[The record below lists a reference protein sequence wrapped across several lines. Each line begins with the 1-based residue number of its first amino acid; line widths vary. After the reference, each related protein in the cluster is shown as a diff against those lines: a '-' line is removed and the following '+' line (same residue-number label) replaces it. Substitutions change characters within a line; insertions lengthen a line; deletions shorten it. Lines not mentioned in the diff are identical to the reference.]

1 MSDPMAEIKASFFLE
16 CEELLEQLQ
25 DGLNRFEEGDDDP
38 ETINEVFRAVHSIKG
53 GAGAFSLTALVD
65 FAHIFETSMDI
76 VRSGEKTPSAD
87 DYKTFLHASDILCD
101 LVVAS
106 RDETEVPKERIDG
119 SVVTLRAFLGESGV
133 TEEED
138 EVDPADFQPMGV
150 SMDLPASTGL
160 PDLPVLGGPPAPL
173 GFPDPSPELP
183 PADQSQNTNDTV
195 DPENAPVAE
204 SADGNLPSDGINT
217 FSIRFRPD
225 PSLFTSGNEPLHL
238 IKVLSGLGTAKINC
252 VCDDLPPIDKL
263 EGEESYLSWTI
274 ELSTSQAESSVREV
288 FDFVEDLCELV
299 IETDAFQS
307 EQNIAPAP
315 STSERPP
322 APISPAPTAL
332 KSVAPSSA
340 PVAPP
345 VPQSAPSANS
355 TSKPAAK
362 AGANSKPAKV
372 GGTVRVELDRVDRL
386 VNLVGELVINQAML
400 SQSVI
405 EAGIGS
411 DQNVAAGLDE
421 FMQLTRDIQDSVMAI
436 RAQPVKSLFQRMG
449 RIIREASSAVKKDV
463 RFVTL
468 GEATEVDKTVIER
481 LADPLTHMIRNA
493 VDHGLEDSEDR
504 LANGKSKQ
512 GTVTLSASHK
522 SGRVLIEISDDGA
535 GINRPVVL
543 RKATEKGLIA
553 EGAQLTDP
561 EIDNLLFLPGFSTAA
576 EISNLSGRGVGMDVV
591 RNAITALGGRISIS
605 SESGTGTTFTISLPL
620 TLAVQDG
627 MVIEVAGQTL
637 VVPLNNIIETMTLS
651 SENLREMGPA
661 TTVVQLR
668 DQFVPLLDLAVELG
682 FSSPRTSYDDCVAL
696 LISPEE
702 DSMAAVVIDK
712 IVEQRQVVIKGLQ
725 DSYGAISGIAAAT
738 ILGDGQIA
746 LILDAGDVITNASGR
761 TREILENP
769 QLTGVTA

>member
-53 GAGAFSLTALVD
+53 GAGAFGLTALVD
-65 FAHIFETSMDI
+65 FAHIFETSMDA
-76 VRSGEKTPSAD
+76 VRSGEKTAAGED
-87 DYKTFLHASDILCD
+87 HRTFLVASDILCD

-106 RDETEVPKERIDG
+106 RDETEVSPDRVTE
-119 SVVTLRAFLGESGV
+119 SVTALKAFLGDSADES
-133 TEEED
+133 EEE

-150 SMDLPASTGL
+150 SMTLPEPGEDSSAEGLSAPGL
-160 PDLPVLGGPPAPL
+160 PDLAA
-173 GFPDPSPELP
+173 LP
-183 PADQSQNTNDTV
+183 PTQDDDAEEPETETGSES
-195 DPENAPVAE
+195 DPG
-204 SADGNLPSDGINT
+204 SSGFTIL
-217 FSIRFRPD
+217 FRPD
-225 PSLFTSGNEPLHL
+225 PSLFASGNEPLHL
-238 IKVLSGLGTAKINC
+238 LKILSELGQTDITCHYDEVPAIEQL
-252 VCDDLPPIDKL
+252 DS
-263 EGEESYLSWTI
+263 EESYLSWTVDI
-274 ELSTSQAESSVREV
+274 RTSHSEQEIKEV
-288 FDFVEDLCELV
+288 FDFVEDLCELR
-299 IETDAFQS
+299 IDAQAKDS
-307 EQNIAPAP
+307 SLTNSPELPAS
-315 STSERPP
+315 STS
-322 APISPAPTAL
+322 SG
-332 KSVAPSSA
+332 
-340 PVAPP
+340 PVAPTLP
-345 VPQSAPSANS
+345 PLQDSAPKIRSAETPVAQPEKLAADLAS
-355 TSKPAAK
+355 SVTPPSSPPPAKSKEPA
-362 AGANSKPAKV
+362 GKPAKT
-372 GGTVRVELDRVDRL
+372 GGTVRVELDRIDRL

-400 SQSVI
+400 SQSVV
-405 EAGIGS
+405 EAGIGN

-449 RIIREASSAVKKDV
+449 RIVREASSAVGKDV
-463 RFVTL
+463 RFVTS

-493 VDHGLEDSEDR
+493 VDHGLEENEERRST
-504 LANGKSKQ
+504 GKPPQ

-522 SGRVLIEISDDGA
+522 SGRVLIEVSDDGG

-543 RKATEKGLIA
+543 RKAIEKGLVSD
-553 EGAQLTDP
+553 GTQLTDS

-591 RNAITALGGRISIS
+591 RNSITALGGRISIS
-605 SESGTGTTFTISLPL
+605 SESGKGTKFSISLPL

-627 MVIEVAGQTL
+627 MVIEVAHQTL
-637 VVPLNNIIETMTLS
+637 VVPLNNIVETITLTTD
-651 SENLREMGPA
+651 NLREMGPA

-668 DQFVPLLDLAVELG
+668 ENFVPLLDLAVELG
-682 FSSPRTSYDDCVAL
+682 FSKPRETYEDCVAL

-712 IVEQRQVVIKGLQ
+712 IIEQRQVVIKGLQ

-746 LILDAGDVITNASGR
+746 LILDAGDVISNASGC
-761 TREILENP
+761 TRNTVQTP
-769 QLTGVTA
+769 QLTGATV